1 MFFDIFGEIRS
12 NLEKPAKLKRP
23 NLLTINPSS
32 QVCYSP
38 SGVQLGSC
46 LRSVWL
52 DKTNQPKTNSISLK
66 ARMAAFSGNWWED
79 WFIDQLK
86 QIHVYEDSQFVASDP
101 SRLMK
106 GLVDVSFTNPKTNKL
121 ELIEVKTYDGS
132 NYIGSQA
139 VLGTKSKAPKPR
151 MSHLLQSFRYLL
163 IYKDDVDAI
172 NLCYI
177 DRACGDWYKYK
188 QFRVSLVEVGDNL
201 CPKIETNWNNGYY
214 SYTEVDVSEAG
225 IDQAELS
232 LLDHL
237 GENRIPMKEFKEE
250 YSSTEINE
258 RYLDGDIAKYL
269 YDRWIKDPENN
280 SIGDYQCKF
289 CAFSNGTCKSY
300 D

>member
-1 MFFDIFGEIRS
+1 MFFDIFGEIRK
-12 NLEKPAKLKRP
+12 NLEKTPKLKRP

-32 QVCYSP
+32 QVCYGP
-38 SGVQLGSC
+38 QDQQLGSC

-52 DKTNQPKTNSISLK
+52 DKTQQTKTNAISLK

-86 QIHVYEDSQFVASDP
+86 QTHLYESSQFVASDP
-101 SRLMK
+101 SRMMK
-106 GLVDVSFTNPKTNKL
+106 GLVDVSFNNPISGKI

-132 NYIGSQA
+132 NYIGAQA
-139 VLGTKSKAPKPR
+139 VLGTKAKAPKPR
-151 MSHLLQSFRYLL
+151 MSHLLQAFRYLL
-163 IYKDDVDAI
+163 IYRDDVDAI

-188 QFRVSLVEVGDNL
+188 QFRITLVEVDGEL
-201 CPKIETNWNNGYY
+201 SPYIETNWNN
-214 SYTEVDVSEAG
+214 SLYTYVEVDVTESG
-225 IDQAELS
+225 VDKAELS

-237 GENRIPMKEFKEE
+237 AENRIPMKEFKEE
-250 YSSTEINE
+250 YSSEEISQKF
-258 RYLDGDIAKYL
+258 LDGDIPKYV
-269 YDRWIKDPENN
+269 YDKWLKEPDANP
-280 SIGDYQCKF
+280 IGDYQCKF